1 MTITKEKQNEIQ
13 QIWEV
18 NFFYHNTVPTA
29 LKAPEERYYGN
40 AKNTLYTKSAIG
52 TTL

>member
-1 MTITKEKQNEIQ
+1 VPMAL
-13 QIWEV
+13 V
-18 NFFYHNTVPTA
+18 FSLFYFSFYHNTVPMV

-40 AKNTLYTKSAIG
+40 PKNIQNRKSAIG